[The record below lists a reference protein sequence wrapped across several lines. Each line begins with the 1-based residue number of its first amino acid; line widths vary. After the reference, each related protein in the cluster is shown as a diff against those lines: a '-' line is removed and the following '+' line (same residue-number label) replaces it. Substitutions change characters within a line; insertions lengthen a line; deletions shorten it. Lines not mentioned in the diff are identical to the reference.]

1 MSKAL
6 IIEAV
11 AEWFHARDFGNRS
24 PAEFLNEVNTAFLNM
39 LGRKELQL
47 RTTTTHFRKSMSQ
60 LLCVTR
66 VGQLTN
72 KCVAG
77 PLCPLP
83 TPENWTTEAEAS
95 WTDHIQSY
103 LLGDHVWE
111 SFWGQFHTAFWEDD
125 VPSWR
130 MYYQL
135 IAPEYIKRDIQVLSK
150 AGLMFQEEDG
160 EIVDAMDHE
169 YSDQEE

>member
-1 MSKAL
+1 MSNA
-6 IIEAV
+6 IRVEAV
-11 AEWFHARDFGNRS
+11 ATWFHKRDFSNSS
-24 PAEFLNEVNTAFLNM
+24 PAECLNQVNTAFLNM
-39 LGRKELQL
+39 LERKGLHL
-47 RTTTTHFRKSMSQ
+47 RTTTTQFRKSMSE
-60 LLCVTR
+60 LLCMTQ

-72 KCVAG
+72 RFLCG
-77 PLCPLP
+77 PLRPLP
-83 TPENWTTEAEAS
+83 IPENWTKEAETS

-103 LLGDHVWE
+103 LLGDDVWD

-135 IAPEYIKRDIQVLSK
+135 IAPEYIKRDIQILSN
-150 AGLMFQEEDG
+150 AGLMFQDNDG

-169 YSDQEE
+169 YSDEEQ